1 VTKDKVKYDV
11 DTLWQIKQID
21 RPELDFWAGGSKKVL
36 KRKKNDIKLYFPA
49 VSNLDLMMESP
60 PFYHCVTVTL
70 NLRYLFM
77 SDFRDVMSL
86 GMRFQALWNL
96 C

>member
-36 KRKKNDIKLYFPA
+36 KKKKTT
-49 VSNLDLMMESP
+49 SNSIFP
-60 PFYHCVTVTL
+60 PFPILTL
-70 NLRYLFM
+70 
-77 SDFRDVMSL
+77 
-86 GMRFQALWNL
+86 
-96 C
+96 